1 MGWNKVAV
9 IGVGMIPFGEL
20 FDKGWE
26 EMIEEAFLN
35 CIKSVDKGFNP
46 KDIQAAWVGVARPH
60 LHGQGAQGGV
70 SLVGNI
76 GLAGIPCTRVENG
89 CPTGSDAFRNACF
102 GVASGVYDVV
112 LVGGYEKM
120 RDAPTSEMLGI
131 GLEGHPLLT
140 LSETAM
146 TMFAPQAT
154 RHMFEYGT
162 TKEHMAMVA
171 VKNRKNGVLDPYA
184 QFRQEIA
191 LEDVMRSPVVCEP
204 LNLLD
209 CCPQTDGAA
218 CALLCKAEIVDKYS
232 KKPVYV
238 AGVGCGTD
246 YYYAHEKT
254 TFTSFPATVR
264 SVKEAYRLAGI
275 GPQDIDIAEV
285 HDCFTITELIDY
297 EDLGFCEKGQA
308 KELIEKGVTERK
320 GRLPVN
326 VSGGL
331 LCKGHPLGATGIA
344 QIAELYWHLREEA
357 GERQA
362 EIRKGYGLQHNV
374 GGRSISNSVVTIL
387 TRNKE

>member
-1 MGWNKVAV
+1 MGWNKVAI
-9 IGVGMIPFGEL
+9 IGVGMIRFGEL
-20 FDKGWE
+20 FEKSWE
-26 EMIEEAFLN
+26 EMIEEAYLN
-35 CIKSVDKGFNP
+35 CLKSVDKGIEP
-46 KDIQAAWVGVARPH
+46 KEIEAAWVGVARPH

-102 GVASGVYDVV
+102 GVASGIYDVV
-112 LVGGYEKM
+112 LVAGYEKM

-154 RHMFEYGT
+154 RHMYEYGT

-184 QFRQEIA
+184 QFRQEITI
-191 LEDVMRSPVVCEP
+191 EDVLRSPVVCEP

-218 CALLCKAEIVDKYS
+218 CTLLCRADIADKYS
-232 KKPVYV
+232 KRPVYV

-264 SVKEAYRLAGI
+264 SAKEAYRLAGI
-275 GPQDIDIAEV
+275 EPKDIDIAEV

-297 EDLGFCEKGQA
+297 EDLGFCDRGQS
-308 KELIEKGVTERK
+308 KELIEKGITERT

-344 QIAELYWHLREEA
+344 QIAEIYWHLREEA
-357 GERQA
+357 GERQV
-362 EIRKGYGLQHNV
+362 EIKRGYGLQHNV
-374 GGRSISNSVVTIL
+374 GGRSISNSVVIIL
-387 TRNKE
+387 TRNKD